1 MNHPVWQMSLRQYAE
16 AKKHGRI
23 RSGVETPHNVWRHS
37 FASYL
42 LAKTKSLPT
51 VGYLMQHRH
60 TTTTEIYEGV
70 AKEADAAVYFGIM
83 PSAADPNCGA
93 ERNAVHQ
100 QVRFCQEHGVGS

>member
-1 MNHPVWQMSLRQYAE
+1 MSLRQYAE
-16 AKKHGRI
+16 GKKLGRI
-23 RSGVETPHNVWRHS
+23 RADVETPHIVWRHS

-70 AKEADAAVYFGIM
+70 AKEADAGGGDGGRAGLLLRQLRRGLRGRQYTDAWQEFGRI
-83 PSAADPNCGA
+83 
-93 ERNAVHQ
+93 
-100 QVRFCQEHGVGS
+100 VREVP